1 MVQINKV
8 NANGFVAY
16 DVYINGVLHSRC
28 NNYYDAVAVTILLV
42 YNKTM
47 KKLSI
52 ELLQAMLFVAITFG
66 PAFYWF
72 LKG

>member
-28 NNYYDAVAVTILLV
+28 NNYYDAVAVTIL
-42 YNKTM
+42 
-47 KKLSI
+47 
-52 ELLQAMLFVAITFG
+52 FG
-66 PAFYWF
+66 V
-72 LKG
+72 